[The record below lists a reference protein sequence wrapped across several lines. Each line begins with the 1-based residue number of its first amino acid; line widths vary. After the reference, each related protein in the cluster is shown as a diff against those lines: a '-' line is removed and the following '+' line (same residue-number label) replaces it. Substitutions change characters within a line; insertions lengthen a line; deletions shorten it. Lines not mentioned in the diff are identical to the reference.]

1 VNRYGSGWEKPD
13 MNESSINSAQFAIP
27 VTDASR
33 VGNARRQVT
42 ELARNIGFDRTETGK
57 VAIVVTE
64 TVGNLAKHSVQG
76 ELLYRSL
83 RYGDI
88 SGIEI
93 LALDR
98 GPGITEVAKCIRDGY
113 STTGSPGTGLGA
125 VARLST
131 LFDIHS
137 VPGLGTAL
145 CAHLFSLPLPGKP
158 PQHEWVIG
166 AVCLPSPGEEL
177 CGDAWA
183 KEERPGRS
191 LIIVADGLGHGPH
204 ASDASREAVRI
215 FEEHSNI
222 APAAILD
229 KTHLALHGT
238 RGAAIGIAELDY
250 GNCLVKYVGVGNIGG
265 VILSPEGHRNMVSHN
280 GIVGHRIRKIQE
292 FTYPLH
298 KEALLVMHSDGLATR
313 WSLDRYPGLANRH
326 PSLIAGVLYRDYS
339 RGRDDVTVVVARLGE
354 KK

>member
-1 VNRYGSGWEKPD
+1 MGQKSD
-13 MNESSINSAQFAIP
+13 MNESSINSIQFAIP
-27 VTDASR
+27 VTDESQ
-33 VGNARRQVT
+33 VGDARRQVT
-42 ELARNIGFDRTETGK
+42 ELARNLGFDKTETGK

-64 TVGNLAKHSVQG
+64 TVGNLAKHSIQG

-83 RYGDI
+83 KYGDI

-145 CAHLFSLPLPGKP
+145 CAHLFSRPLPGKS

-191 LIIVADGLGHGPH
+191 LIIVADGLGHGPD

-215 FEEHSNI
+215 FEEHSNL

-250 GNCLVKYVGVGNIGG
+250 GNSLLKYAGVGNIAG
-265 VILSPEGHRNMVSHN
+265 VILSPQGQRNMVSHN
-280 GIVGHRIRKIQE
+280 GIVGHRIRTIHE
-292 FTYPLH
+292 FTYPLP

-326 PSLIAGVLYRDYS
+326 PSLIAGVLYRDY
-339 RGRDDVTVVVARLGE
+339 RRIRDDVTVVVARLG
-354 KK
+354 KR